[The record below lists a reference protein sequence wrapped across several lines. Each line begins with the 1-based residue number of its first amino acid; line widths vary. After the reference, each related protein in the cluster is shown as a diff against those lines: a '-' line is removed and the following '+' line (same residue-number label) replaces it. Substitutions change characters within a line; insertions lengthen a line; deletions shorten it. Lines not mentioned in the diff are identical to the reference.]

1 VSAAYIGTAAPVQAS
16 TTAVSP
22 WNRPPSRECELEA
35 TTAVSMMPGVLVG
48 LLIADGARPSE
59 ELDIPTTRIA

>member
-1 VSAAYIGTAAPVQAS
+1 
-16 TTAVSP
+16 
-22 WNRPPSRECELEA
+22 
-35 TTAVSMMPGVLVG
+35 MMPGVLVG